1 MPRSFL
7 VKNQQRS
14 KRRTDDSSP
23 DDEDHIDV
31 SNSFAQND
39 NHSSARTG
47 VSGNAH
53 GLHALAD
60 ICLMKQREELA
71 QEPHFSIHGQ
81 PTQESTFAHAREDTE
96 PFPEEV
102 LRTLCLMRNTSA
114 DLKRLLSIPADD
126 TCAKNGQFANDV
138 ETRRSGDVKSQ
149 KQNNKA
155 SPGQRLDRELEKM
168 LKGNQEVIQRELKDF
183 LDNNRFSEK
192 EIVKETGLTI
202 VDASRFLLDAWHTKE
217 EKREIF
223 FKWYLQKKLCSKDS
237 ESFTCYKCGKIF
249 AYESYLERHVKYV
262 CPDKTG
268 RTWKCTY
275 CVKAFQYPCYL
286 RRHMRSHTGESP
298 YKCTQCSRAFVRSTD
313 LQRHLR
319 NHTGEK
325 PYKCGECL
333 RAFARSTDL
342 KRHFRTH
349 TGEKPYKCWHCSK
362 AFSQSGSLQTHLH
375 THYKEA
381 LQKKDMVAA
390 ERLKNSIR
398 KKLVNKVVTSSAT

>member
-1 MPRSFL
+1 MSL
-7 VKNQQRS
+7 LKY
-14 KRRTDDSSP
+14 
-23 DDEDHIDV
+23 
-31 SNSFAQND
+31 NSCFI
-39 NHSSARTG
+39 
-47 VSGNAH
+47 VV
-53 GLHALAD
+53 
-60 ICLMKQREELA
+60 I
-71 QEPHFSIHGQ
+71 
-81 PTQESTFAHAREDTE
+81 
-96 PFPEEV
+96 
-102 LRTLCLMRNTSA
+102 
-114 DLKRLLSIPADD
+114 
-126 TCAKNGQFANDV
+126 
-138 ETRRSGDVKSQ
+138 TR
-149 KQNNKA
+149 
-155 SPGQRLDRELEKM
+155 
-168 LKGNQEVIQRELKDF
+168 GNQDVIQRELKDF
-183 LDNNRFSEK
+183 LDNNRFTEK

-223 FKWYLQKKLCSKDS
+223 FKWYIQKKLSSTDS

-325 PYKCGECL
+325 PYKCAECL

-398 KKLVNKVVTSSAT
+398 KKLINKVVTSSAS